1 MLVLPLIAGL
11 LIPLGAA
18 QAEEGGAHNPN
29 AGGISPAQDAP
40 QIEGVSAELA
50 VENGEYFVG
59 DLIPLT
65 LQVSHPAGYRL
76 IPVQLDEM
84 WGEVE
89 VRQVYPPEVSAN
101 ADGSETTTQIIEVS
115 LWAPGAYSTA
125 VLPVSIADTSGAVG
139 QVSAAPVAL
148 NIGSVLVEG
157 DTNLRDLKPQAQ
169 LPLPPVWP
177 WLAGGLLLVGLA
189 TVGVLW
195 MIRRR
200 RLNRLAEIEKR
211 PDTRKPHEVALDE
224 LARIEGL
231 NLPEQGRY
239 KEHYTLASDVLRQ
252 YLESAYRVPTL
263 DRTTGE
269 IRRALRYTPL
279 DNEIKSDL
287 VEMLNEADLV
297 KFAKVQPE
305 LHLAKAYV
313 PQARNS
319 VAYTIPPEP
328 IHSNGNGHKPGES
341 HSNET
346 HPPKMEVNA

>member
-1 MLVLPLIAGL
+1 MLLLFAGL

-18 QAEEGGAHNPN
+18 QAQEGGANNPN
-29 AGGISPAQDAP
+29 AGQISPTQDAA
-40 QIEGVSAELA
+40 QIEGVSAELV
-50 VENGEYFVG
+50 VEEGEYFVG

-76 IPVQLDEM
+76 IPIQLDGN

-89 VRQVYPPEVSAN
+89 VRQVYAPEVSAN
-101 ADGSETTTQIIEVS
+101 PDGSETTTQIIEVS
-115 LWAPGAYSTA
+115 LWAPGAYNTA
-125 VLPVSIADTSGAVG
+125 ELPVSVADTSGAVG

-148 NIGSVLVEG
+148 NIGSVLIEG

-177 WLAGGLLLVGLA
+177 WAVAGLLLVALV
-189 TVGVLW
+189 TLGVLW

-200 RLNRLAEIEKR
+200 RLNRLAEIEKQ

-224 LARIEGL
+224 LERIEGL

-252 YLESAYRVPTL
+252 YLESAYHVPTL

-269 IRRALRYTPL
+269 IRRALKYTPL
-279 DNEIKSDL
+279 DTEIKSNL

-297 KFAKVQPE
+297 KFAKVRPE
-305 LHLAKAYV
+305 MHLAKAYV
-313 PQARNS
+313 PQVRNS

-328 IHSNGNGHKPGES
+328 IHSNGNGHKPGEI

-346 HPPKMEVNA
+346 HTPKMEVNA